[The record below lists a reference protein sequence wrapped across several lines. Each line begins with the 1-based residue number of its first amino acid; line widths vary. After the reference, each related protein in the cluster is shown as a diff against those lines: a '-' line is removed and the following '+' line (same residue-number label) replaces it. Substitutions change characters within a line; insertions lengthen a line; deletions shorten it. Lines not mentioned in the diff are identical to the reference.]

1 MMTIPMDNNLDIQ
14 SRERVQRL
22 FNKSRLLP
30 LLTFLLSFLLSSTS
44 TTFLRKWKILPVLV
58 GQPVNQWRSIAGFVE
73 LKTFEIS
80 LDIVKGKEVGKILER
95 GKGFSSWIKVW
106 KKGGTVSKLEL
117 HNNKVGRFL
126 LSSAL
131 NKKEKRFSLVFPEG
145 KKEFLGD
152 WKILASKLRSIGIA
166 FGWSLKVLKEFVKFR
181 EEKVK
186 NGGDVILNLASFAKL
201 LKRSKGGGGGNVD

>member
-1 MMTIPMDNNLDIQ
+1 M
-14 SRERVQRL
+14 
-22 FNKSRLLP
+22 
-30 LLTFLLSFLLSSTS
+30 
-44 TTFLRKWKILPVLV
+44 
-58 GQPVNQWRSIAGFVE
+58 E

-95 GKGFSSWIKVW
+95 GKGFSSWIKFDERGLVGLLEWVEICCNGKFCDFFGRVW

-201 LKRSKGGGGGNVD
+201 LKRSKGRWGRQCGLRSRQRRF

>member
-30 LLTFLLSFLLSSTS
+30 LLIFLQSFLLFFYFNNISKEMENSTS
-44 TTFLRKWKILPVLV
+44 P
-58 GQPVNQWRSIAGFVE
+58 
-73 LKTFEIS
+73 
-80 LDIVKGKEVGKILER
+80 
-95 GKGFSSWIKVW
+95 SWATGESMEEHCWFWVW

-166 FGWSLKVLKEFVKFR
+166 FG
-181 EEKVK
+181 
-186 NGGDVILNLASFAKL
+186 
-201 LKRSKGGGGGNVD
+201 